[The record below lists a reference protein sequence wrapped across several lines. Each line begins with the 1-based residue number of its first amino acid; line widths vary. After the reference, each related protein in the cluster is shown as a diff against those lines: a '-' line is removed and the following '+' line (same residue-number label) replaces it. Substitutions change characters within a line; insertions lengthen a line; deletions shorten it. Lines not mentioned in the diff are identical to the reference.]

1 MLKDSETI
9 KSWDRRRLILKCYLT
24 PTFQSVINP
33 FVILAKNEYR
43 TL

>member
-1 MLKDSETI
+1 MNDLK
-9 KSWDRRRLILKCYLT
+9 KSASFGIFKKVYSKCYLT
-24 PTFQSVINP
+24 PTSKSAINP